1 MLFFSSHQVPEERML
16 IIIQGLQTN
25 FPRGDIKYFV
35 LHIGEKI
42 CIFSDSTQIGIRV
55 QKNNGGK

>member
-1 MLFFSSHQVPEERML
+1 ML